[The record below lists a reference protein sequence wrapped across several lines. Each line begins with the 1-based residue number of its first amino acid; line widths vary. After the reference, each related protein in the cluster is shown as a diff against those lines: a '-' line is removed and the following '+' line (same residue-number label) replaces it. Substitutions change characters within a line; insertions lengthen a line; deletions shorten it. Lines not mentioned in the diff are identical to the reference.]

1 MADHIDGALRAAVEE
16 SLLERLADGESL
28 VQICRGADM
37 PDRRT
42 VQRWQDDDEKFDAAV
57 MRAREA
63 GMFVRAEKAVE
74 EAKAA
79 EDASLGRLA
88 FDAERWYVGK
98 LSNAFSDDKARRHEL
113 SGHVGITRIEREV
126 VYPQHSDG

>member
-1 MADHIDGALRAAVEE
+1 MDGSLKGAVRED
-16 SLLERLADGESL
+16 LLEQLADGMSL
-28 VQICRGADM
+28 VEICKSSEM

-42 VQRWQDDDEKFDAAV
+42 VQRWQDDDKDFDAAV
-57 MRAREA
+57 TRAREA

-74 EAKAA
+74 AAKAA

-98 LSNAFSDDKARRHEL
+98 LSNAFSDSKKQQHEHTGNL
-113 SGHVGITRIEREV
+113 TV
-126 VYPQHSDG
+126 VVEKPGA